1 MTSFRQI
8 EANRRNA
15 RLSTGPVT
23 EEGKRKSRQNALRH
37 GLTAETVIDALE
49 DAEDYAAFEM
59 AVAADYDAQSAVERE
74 LVLRLASLLWRL
86 RRASAIETG
95 LFRIQAKHLLQ
106 FRRRRQAHQKRQ
118 EVIDELYG
126 PADASGNDLRPD
138 QTDLARGIDARAPSP
153 DALADQTDDLTHAFV
168 RLSNLPTYPLD
179 RLSRYEA
186 TLWRQACQILFALQY
201 LDRRKPW
208 DIMQNRARRCGP

>member
-1 MTSFRQI
+1 MSSFRQI

-23 EEGKRKSRQNALRH
+23 EEGKHRSRQNAVRH
-37 GLTAETVIDALE
+37 GLTAETVITALE
-49 DAEDYAAFEM
+49 DAEDYVAFEM
-59 AVAADYDAQSAVERE
+59 AVTADYDAQTAVERE

-95 LFRIQAKHLLQ
+95 LFELHARHLLQ
-106 FRRRRQAHQKRQ
+106 FRHRRRAHQERQ
-118 EVIDELYG
+118 RIIDSLCRNAAAAEDDM
-126 PADASGNDLRPD
+126 PEDQDEPTDSADAGLSS
-138 QTDLARGIDARAPSP
+138 TVES
-153 DALADQTDDLTHAFV
+153 ADQSDDLTRAFI
-168 RLSNLPTYPLD
+168 RLNNVPSCPLD

-186 TLWRQACQILFALQY
+186 TLWRQACQILWTLQC

-208 DIMQNRARRCGP
+208 ERLRLR

>member
-23 EEGKRKSRQNALRH
+23 EEGKKRSRRNAVRH

-59 AVAADYDAQSAVERE
+59 AVTADYDAQSAVERE

-86 RRASAIETG
+86 RRATIIEAG
-95 LFRIQAKHLLQ
+95 LFKVQARQLLQ
-106 FRRRRQAHQKRQ
+106 FRQRRDAHRKRQ
-118 EVIDELYG
+118 KIIEGMYQNAVSIEGDVLQDQKDTTSSLVTG
-126 PADASGNDLRPD
+126 SASDVDTPD
-138 QTDLARGIDARAPSP
+138 RSAG
-153 DALADQTDDLTHAFV
+153 LTRHSSGY
-168 RLSNLPTYPLD
+168 RT
-179 RLSRYEA
+179 
-186 TLWRQACQILFALQY
+186 C
-201 LDRRKPW
+201 RRIP
-208 DIMQNRARRCGP
+208 

>member
-1 MTSFRQI
+1 MTSFRQT

-15 RLSTGPVT
+15 QLSAGPVT
-23 EEGKRKSRQNALRH
+23 EEGKRRSRQNAVRH

-49 DAEDYAAFEM
+49 GAEDYAGFEM
-59 AVAADYDAQSAVERE
+59 AVTADYDAQSAVERE

-86 RRASAIETG
+86 RRATAIESG
-95 LFRIQAKHLLQ
+95 LFKIQAKHLLQ
-106 FRRRRQAHQKRQ
+106 FRQRRQAHRRRQ
-118 EVIDELYG
+118 EIIDGVYRNSLATEEDMQRDDETSNSTLDPG
-126 PADASGNDLRPD
+126 PPSTVEPAD
-138 QTDLARGIDARAPSP
+138 PS
-153 DALADQTDDLTHAFV
+153 DDLTRSFV

-186 TLWRQACQILFALQY
+186 TLWRQACQVLFTLQC

-208 DIMQNRARRCGP
+208 ERRRLR

>member
-1 MTSFRQI
+1 MISFRQI

-23 EEGKRKSRQNALRH
+23 EEGKKRSPQNALCH

-59 AVAADYDAQSAVERE
+59 AVIADYDAQSAVERE

-86 RRASAIETG
+86 RRATAIESG
-95 LFRIQAKHLLQ
+95 LFKIHAKHLLQ
-106 FRRRRQAHQKRQ
+106 FRQRRQTHHEHVRIIESTCRNAVTTEEDVRPDLNEPNSALNPRAPVGK
-118 EVIDELYG
+118 E
-126 PADASGNDLRPD
+126 PADQSE
-138 QTDLARGIDARAPSP
+138 
-153 DALADQTDDLTHAFV
+153 DLTRSFV
-168 RLSNLPTYPLD
+168 RLSNLPTCPLD

-186 TLWRQACQILFALQY
+186 TLWRQACQILFTLQC

-208 DIMQNRARRCGP
+208 KRLRLR

>member
-23 EEGKRKSRQNALRH
+23 EEGKRRSRQNAVRH

-59 AVAADYDAQSAVERE
+59 AVTADYDAQSAVERE

-86 RRASAIETG
+86 ASCHRDRERPVQDPGETSAAIPATTTG
-95 LFRIQAKHLLQ
+95 SSKAPEYHRKHVP
-106 FRRRRQAHQKRQ
+106 RRRR
-118 EVIDELYG
+118 D
-126 PADASGNDLRPD
+126 
-138 QTDLARGIDARAPSP
+138 RGR
-153 DALADQTDDLTHAFV
+153 HAA
-168 RLSNLPTYPLD
+168 
-179 RLSRYEA
+179 E
-186 TLWRQACQILFALQY
+186 
-201 LDRRKPW
+201 
-208 DIMQNRARRCGP
+208 

>member
-59 AVAADYDAQSAVERE
+59 AVTADYDAQSVVERE

-86 RRASAIETG
+86 RRATAIESG
-95 LFRIQAKHLLQ
+95 LFKIQAKHLLQ
-106 FRRRRQAHQKRQ
+106 FRERRQAQEDRQKIIEAMYRNAVATENDVRQ
-118 EVIDELYG
+118 DEAELATG
-126 PADASGNDLRPD
+126 VK
-138 QTDLARGIDARAPSP
+138 TDSVLSR
-153 DALADQTDDLTHAFV
+153 ADQDDLTRSFV
-168 RLSNLPTYPLD
+168 RLSNLASYPLD

-186 TLWRQACQILFALQY
+186 TLWRQACQILFTLQC

-208 DIMQNRARRCGP
+208 ERLRVR

>member
-1 MTSFRQI
+1 MTSLRQI

-23 EEGKRKSRQNALRH
+23 EEGKRKSRRNAIRH

-59 AVAADYDAQSAVERE
+59 AINADYDAQSVVERE

-86 RRASAIETG
+86 RRATAIESG
-95 LFRIQAKHLLQ
+95 LFRIQARQLLQ
-106 FRRRRQAHQKRQ
+106 FRQQRRARQNHQDI
-118 EVIDELYG
+118 IDSISRNCPPTEDG
-126 PADASGNDLRPD
+126 PDHDNIETANSV
-138 QTDLARGIDARAPSP
+138 GIDLPAVEG
-153 DALADQTDDLTHAFV
+153 ADRSDDVTGSFV
-168 RLSNLPTYPLD
+168 RLTNLSTYPLD

-186 TLWRQACQILFALQY
+186 TLWRQACQVLFTLRC
-201 LDRRKPW
+201 LNRRKRW
-208 DIMQNRARRCGP
+208 EMQTLR

>member
-1 MTSFRQI
+1 MSSFRQI

-15 RLSTGPVT
+15 RLSTGPLT
-23 EEGKRKSRQNALRH
+23 EEGKKRSRQNAVRH

-59 AVAADYDAQSAVERE
+59 AVTADYDAQSAVERE

-86 RRASAIETG
+86 RRATSIESG
-95 LFRIQAKHLLQ
+95 LFKIQAKHLLQ
-106 FRRRRQAHQKRQ
+106 FRKRRQAHQERQ
-118 EVIDELYG
+118 TIIEAMYRDAVATNDDSELETG
-126 PADASGNDLRPD
+126 PASTEFDDKSNDL
-138 QTDLARGIDARAPSP
+138 TL
-153 DALADQTDDLTHAFV
+153 AFV

-186 TLWRQACQILFALQY
+186 TLWRQACQILFTLQC
-201 LDRRKPW
+201 LDRKPW
-208 DIMQNRARRCGP
+208 ERRRLR

>member
-15 RLSTGPVT
+15 QLSTGPVT
-23 EEGKRKSRQNALRH
+23 EEGKRKSRQNAVRH

-59 AVAADYDAQSAVERE
+59 AVTADYDAQSAVKRG

-86 RRASAIETG
+86 RRATAIESG
-95 LFRIQAKHLLQ
+95 LFKIQARYLLQ
-106 FRRRRQAHQKRQ
+106 FRQSRKAGQERQNI
-118 EVIDELYG
+118 IDMLYG
-126 PADASGNDLRPD
+126 NVILAAEPRPAVGTDPKAGSENDDAVPESTVEANGPF
-138 QTDLARGIDARAPSP
+138 
-153 DALADQTDDLTHAFV
+153 DDLTQSFI
-168 RLSNLPTYPLD
+168 RLSNLPTCPLD

-186 TLWRQACQILFALQY
+186 TLWRQACQILFALQF
-201 LDRRKPW
+201 LDRGKPW
-208 DIMQNRARRCGP
+208 TRTRWRSA